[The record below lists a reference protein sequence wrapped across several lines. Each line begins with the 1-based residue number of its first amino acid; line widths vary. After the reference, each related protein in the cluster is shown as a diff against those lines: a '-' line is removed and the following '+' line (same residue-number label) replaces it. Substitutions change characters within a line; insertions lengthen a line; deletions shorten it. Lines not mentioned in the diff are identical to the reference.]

1 MSTLILIRHGQA
13 MFGTEDY
20 DRLSP
25 LGLSQSTI
33 LGQYWARR
41 RRGFDAV
48 FSGAMERQKQTLRAV
63 GEILQK
69 AGLGFPESGI
79 ITGFNEYDSRGIMT
93 HLYPRL
99 LEEDLRIKEV
109 VKRYPGIG
117 DGTPEGRR
125 AFQQVFEIVLERWLE
140 DPDPG
145 HGTESFPRF
154 QDRVVAGI
162 EKIRSDYA
170 SGKTVAVFTS
180 GGAIAISLQYALGL
194 SGRKAL
200 SLQWII
206 KNASITEFT
215 YDRERFTLSGF
226 NQTPHL
232 EEEGMITYR

>member
-25 LGLSQSTI
+25 LGIEQSNV

-48 FSGAMERQKQTLRAV
+48 FSGAMVRQKQTLRTV

-69 AGLGFPESGI
+69 AGLSFPEGGI

-99 LEEDLRIKEV
+99 LEEDPRIREV
-109 VKRYPGIG
+109 AKRYPGIG
-117 DGTPEGRR
+117 DGSPEGRR
-125 AFQQVFEIVLERWLE
+125 AFQQIFEIVLERWLE

-145 HGTESFPRF
+145 PETESFPRF
-154 QDRVVAGI
+154 QDRVIAGI
-162 EKIRSDYA
+162 EKIRSEYA

-180 GGAIAISLQYALGL
+180 GGAISIALQHALSL

-206 KNASITEFT
+206 KNSSITEFT
-215 YDRERFTLSGF
+215 YSQDRFTLAGF

-232 EEEGMITYR
+232 EDEGMITYR

>member
-33 LGQYWARR
+33 LGQYWACR

-69 AGLGFPESGI
+69 TGLGFPEGGI

-99 LEEDLRIKEV
+99 LEEDQRVKEV

-117 DGTPEGRR
+117 DGSPEGRR

-145 HGTESFPRF
+145 PGTESFQRF

-162 EKIRSDYA
+162 ERIRSEYA

-180 GGAIAISLQYALGL
+180 GGAISVALQHALGL

-206 KNASITEFT
+206 KNASITEFA
-215 YDRERFTLSGF
+215 YDRDRFTLTGF

-232 EEEGMITYR
+232 EDEGMVTYR

>member
-20 DRLSP
+20 DRLSE
-25 LGLSQSTI
+25 LGLSQSAS

-48 FSGAMERQKQTLRAV
+48 FSGAMERQKQTLKVV
-63 GEILQK
+63 GEILRK
-69 AGLGFPESGI
+69 TGLGFPEGGVNS
-79 ITGFNEYDSRGIMT
+79 GFNEYDARGIMT

-99 LEEDLRIKEV
+99 LEEDERIKEIV
-109 VKRYPGIG
+109 NKASGIG
-117 DGTPEGRR
+117 DGSPEGRR
-125 AFQQVFEIVLERWLE
+125 RFQQIFEIVLDHWLE

-145 HGTESFPRF
+145 PGTESFHRF
-154 QDRVVAGI
+154 RERVIAGI
-162 EKIRSDYA
+162 EKIRSEYA

-180 GGAIAISLQYALGL
+180 GGAIAVALQHALEL
-194 SGRKAL
+194 SGKKTM

-215 YDRERFTLSGF
+215 YSRDRFTLTGF